1 MLLRFDTFQIKQLS
15 SMIFLLAVNQEY
27 ETDAEKEYVIIG
39 NSVLMKCKIPSFVAD
54 FVSVESWKD
63 NFDNEY
69 FSGMSMCSCM
79 QTTLSFKQYYTSSTF
94 LYRSHEDK
102 ISTNIYF
109 I

>member
-1 MLLRFDTFQIKQLS
+1 
-15 SMIFLLAVNQEY
+15 MIFFLLAVNQEY

-63 NFDNEY
+63 NYDNEY
-69 FSGMSMCSCM
+69 FSGMSNNYGKITHYSYHYCS
-79 QTTLSFKQYYTSSTF
+79 YRTSNKAKY
-94 LYRSHEDK
+94 L
-102 ISTNIYF
+102 F

>member
-1 MLLRFDTFQIKQLS
+1 
-15 SMIFLLAVNQEY
+15 MIFLLAVNQEY

-69 FSGMSMCSCM
+69 FSGMSNSYGIKTNNIFMYS
-79 QTTLSFKQYYTSSTF
+79 SYRTSNRIKS
-94 LYRSHEDK
+94 LK
-102 ISTNIYF
+102 I
-109 I
+109 